1 MNLLSIQDFSVN
13 FGYFCPVKNVSLNIG
28 VGECV
33 ALVGP
38 SGCGKTSLA
47 QAILR
52 LQSDAVYQGK
62 ICFEDRNIL
71 EFSEQEMCQL
81 RGGKIAMIFQEPM
94 TSLNPLHTVEQ
105 QIFETLQLHQKNPVK
120 KEIDILLQQVELTDI
135 VRIKSSYPH
144 QLSGG
149 QRQRVMIAMALAG
162 SPKLLIADEPTTA
175 LDSDTQ
181 SQILT
186 LLQKLKTEL
195 NLSILFIT
203 HDIAIVAQ
211 MADRVYAMEE
221 GCIVG
226 DKAPDPIDFGS
237 CVPLED
243 NAQTVL
249 SVQDLS
255 VSYGK
260 LQVVSHFSFDLKKGE
275 TLGLIG
281 PSGSGKSSVGLAV
294 ARLIDATGKV
304 LLNGQDFFTLKG
316 RALKTARAHLQMV
329 FQDPFS
335 SLNPRW
341 LVHDIIAEAGM
352 IHHIPNLD
360 VELKETLDKVHL
372 SENILERYPNEL
384 SGGQR
389 VRVALAR
396 ALILK
401 PQVLILDEITSALD
415 IKIQKQIIDLLKELQ
430 QKYKLSYLF
439 ITHDKRVLN
448 ALAHRLI
455 DLTSFVSLRFSQ
467 PLEYPLQES

>member
-1 MNLLSIQDFSVN
+1 MSLLDIQNFSVS
-13 FGYFCPVKNVSLNIG
+13 FASFCPVKSVNLTIG
-28 VGECV
+28 EGECV

-47 QAILR
+47 QAILQ
-52 LQSDAVYQGK
+52 LQSGASYQGE
-62 ICFEDRNIL
+62 ILFYGVNIL
-71 EFSEQEMCQL
+71 GLSAQDMCQL

-94 TSLNPLHTVEQ
+94 TSLNPLHTVEK
-105 QIFETLQLHQKNPVK
+105 QIFETLMLH
-120 KEIDILLQQVELTDI
+120 KEKPNKQDIDALLRQVELND
-135 VRIKSSYPH
+135 VERIKVSYPH

-162 SPKLLIADEPTTA
+162 DPKLLIADEPTTA

-181 SQILT
+181 NQILV

-203 HDIAIVAQ
+203 HDIAIVSQ
-211 MADRVYAMEE
+211 MADRVYAMED

-226 DKAPDPIDFGS
+226 DKAPNPIDFGK
-237 CVPLED
+237 CALFDE
-243 NAQTVL
+243 NTETVL

-260 LQVVSHFSFDLKKGE
+260 LQVVSNFSFDLKRGE

-281 PSGSGKSSVGLAV
+281 PSGSGKSTVGLAI

-316 RALKTARAHLQMV
+316 RDLKQARAHLQMV

-341 LVHDIIAEAGM
+341 LVRDIIMEGGR
-352 IHHIPNLD
+352 IHHISNLS
-360 VELKETLDKVHL
+360 ELLMETLSKVHL
-372 SENILERYPNEL
+372 SEDILNRYPNEL

-415 IKIQKQIIDLLKELQ
+415 IKIQKQLIDLLRELQ
-430 QKYKLSYLF
+430 QKYGLSYLF
-439 ITHDKRVLN
+439 ITHDQRVLS
-448 ALAHRLI
+448 ALAHRVIKLI
-455 DLTSFVSLRFSQ
+455 SSVSVQSS
-467 PLEYPLQES
+467 EGPLQES